1 MANLDEGAVLGGRYQ
16 ITGRVMASSQ
26 QDQVLTGLD
35 QVLNREVLI
44 LVASRENASQAAQ
57 SARQLAT
64 GERASSIQILDLG
77 LSDDRTYLVAPG
89 NADVEDLLALL
100 TTEDVYVE
108 PFFTEALGTELFGE
122 SRSNA
127 PQTFDD
133 DAEYYAELQDELQEE
148 QEDTSK
154 RPEFLN
160 KLSDRIDDWLHEE
173 TDEVPIVPG
182 QQGSTAAGTGAAAG
196 ASAAAGAAAGA
207 TAAGKD
213 RDQQDKDDSTASDQE
228 PSNTEQQEQQEPPV
242 RSKLPILDDDYDPND
257 QPEPAPEQ
265 SAQPEVTPVPAPRRP
280 KEPTQ
285 PEEPTKPEEP
295 EATETTEADA
305 ERTQV
310 VPPVADEP
318 QAAAAA
324 AQQPS
329 PDQPAEEHTQQR
341 PTPIIPPPAPD
352 TEPEPEDGYAIQYTD
367 EPQRSTVGRWLG
379 GLLLIAVLVGAVV
392 VGFQFLGSPEEE
404 PAPVAEEP
412 TEEEPAEEETEEPEE
427 EATPE
432 GPDPVPASVERVV
445 PDAPELSNEYE
456 SDLPAIVDGNQ
467 ATAWHTLTFTTPQ
480 FGGLAS
486 NLALVVEL
494 EEKAPVSEITISQNQ
509 GTGGAFTVAVSNEPD
524 PDGGVMITDGSF
536 TGPEYTVDAHDAD
549 GEPIE
554 ARYVII
560 NFTELPTLSNTN
572 SADRP
577 YGLRIAE
584 IDVN

>member
-16 ITGRVMASSQ
+16 ITGRVMASSE

-100 TTEDVYVE
+100 TNQDVYVE

-133 DAEYYAELQDELQEE
+133 DAEYYAELQDDLQDE

-160 KLSDRIDDWLHEE
+160 KISDRIDDWLHEE
-173 TDEVPIVPG
+173 TDEVPVVPG
-182 QQGSTAAGTGAAAG
+182 QNSTGTGTGAAAG
-196 ASAAAGAAAGA
+196 TAAAAGAAA
-207 TAAGKD
+207 AGSNRK
-213 RDQQDKDDSTASDQE
+213 QQDDEETRESEQDSPD
-228 PSNTEQQEQQEPPV
+228 TEQTEQQEPPV
-242 RSKLPILDDDYDPND
+242 RSKLPILDDDYDQDD
-257 QPEPAPEQ
+257 QPEPSAPDHRPDQ
-265 SAQPEVTPVPAPRRP
+265 SEAAPVPEPRRP
-280 KEPTQ
+280 HEPK
-285 PEEPTKPEEP
+285 KPDEP
-295 EATETTEADA
+295 EADQ

-310 VPPVADEP
+310 VPPVPEDQPES
-318 QAAAAA
+318 AAAA

-329 PDQPAEEHTQQR
+329 PDQPAEERTQQR
-341 PTPIIPPPAPD
+341 PTPIIPPPAPES
-352 TEPEPEDGYAIQYTD
+352 EPSPEDGYAIQYTD
-367 EPQRSTVGRWLG
+367 EPQRSTMGRWLG

-392 VGFQFLGSPEEE
+392 IGFQFLGSPEEE

-412 TEEEPAEEETEEPEE
+412 TEEAPAEDETEEPAEEET
-427 EATPE
+427 PE
-432 GPDPVPASVERVV
+432 GPEPVPASVERVV

-480 FGGLAS
+480 FGGFAS

-494 EEKAPVSEITISQNQ
+494 EEQAPVSEVTISQNQ
-509 GTGGAFTVAVSNEPD
+509 GTGGAFTVAVANEPD
-524 PDGGVMITDGSF
+524 PEGGVMLTDGSF

-572 SADRP
+572 SPDRP

>member
-133 DAEYYAELQDELQEE
+133 DAEYYAELQDELQDE

-160 KLSDRIDDWLHEE
+160 KISDRIDDWLHEE

-196 ASAAAGAAAGA
+196 ASAAAGGAAGA

-228 PSNTEQQEQQEPPV
+228 SSNTEQQEQQEPPV

-257 QPEPAPEQ
+257 QPEPAPRQ
-265 SAQPEVTPVPAPRRP
+265 PAQPEVAPVPAPRRP

-285 PEEPTKPEEP
+285 PEEPTKPEES

-310 VPPVADEP
+310 VPPVPDEP

-324 AQQPS
+324 AQQLS
-329 PDQPAEEHTQQR
+329 PDQPAEERTQQR

-412 TEEEPAEEETEEPEE
+412 TEEAPAEQETEEPEE